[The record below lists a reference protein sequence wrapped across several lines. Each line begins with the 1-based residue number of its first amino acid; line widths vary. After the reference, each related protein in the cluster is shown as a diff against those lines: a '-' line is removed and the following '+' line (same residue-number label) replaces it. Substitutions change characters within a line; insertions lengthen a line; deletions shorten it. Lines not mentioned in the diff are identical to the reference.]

1 MIVVMPRD
9 VRKQIMVIPIV
20 FFYFALKWFTTYFIF
35 LKFLNLIVITNMWI
49 SLALMTKTKNR
60 RKSFSAK
67 FSSSPFGAWEILSKH
82 FPISYT

>member
-35 LKFLNLIVITNMWI
+35 LKFLNLIVITNM
-49 SLALMTKTKNR
+49 
-60 RKSFSAK
+60 
-67 FSSSPFGAWEILSKH
+67 
-82 FPISYT
+82 